1 MTYRSA
7 GAAAALALMLAPV
20 AAQATDYR
28 VMGEDERAIS
38 VIEEAVKTDSDGHRE
53 TGFFIG
59 FSEPVGGPGGTQV
72 IASTLLFDCPANRYK
87 VGASRSFT
95 ADMAPV
101 QQTDGHYGWRNLVAD
116 SPFARAAAFACKGEA
131 LPKADGASV
140 KAVVGAYLVRRAEA
154 AAAVDAKAAAQPDPA
169 PATDATPPAD
179 PVPEPDAAPDS
190 SPETSAEPELPADPP
205 SEP

>member
-20 AAQATDYR
+20 AAQATEYR

-38 VIEEAVKTDSDGHRE
+38 AIEEAVKTDSDGHRE

-72 IASTLLFDCPANRYK
+72 ITSTIQFDCQAGRYK
-87 VGASRSFT
+87 VGPSSSFT
-95 ADMAPV
+95 AEMAPV
-101 QQTDGHYGWRNLVAD
+101 QRTDGHYGWRDIVVD

-131 LPKADGASV
+131 LPKADGAEV
-140 KAVVGAYLVRRAEA
+140 KAIVAGYLARRA
-154 AAAVDAKAAAQPDPA
+154 AVTQPPG
-169 PATDATPPAD
+169 T
-179 PVPEPDAAPDS
+179 
-190 SPETSAEPELPADPP
+190 
-205 SEP
+205 